1 MGYIVVSFNWIGR
14 VGLILTKPHVTIFF
28 VLILLYNK
36 YGQMR
41 MRPSSVA
48 LMKAPDDFTNFSMK
62 IVSEFVLARIFVDS
76 FVLDSKIKI
85 PKKP

>member
-1 MGYIVVSFNWIGR
+1 
-14 VGLILTKPHVTIFF
+14 
-28 VLILLYNK
+28 
-36 YGQMR
+36 MR

-76 FVLDSKIKI
+76 FVLDSKIKT
-85 PKKP
+85 PKKNRRAI

>member
-1 MGYIVVSFNWIGR
+1 
-14 VGLILTKPHVTIFF
+14 
-28 VLILLYNK
+28 
-36 YGQMR
+36 

-76 FVLDSKIKI
+76 FVLDSKIKT
-85 PKKP
+85 PKKKTRQMRTSRAI